1 MTTIPAALLLPAQ
14 LNRAL
19 DLSRHKHAFAQLRLA
34 ASPQKPE
41 PTAAADAGALSASS
55 PPGDNTH
62 LQYVPCIMH
71 QICLRVLS
79 FKRPE
84 CTRYRMSQQ
93 RCSELEGKLQQLQQ
107 QHRLSMQS
115 NPVSI
120 LETARAETIADLEQ
134 VAPPQLS
141 SCCLSLFSL

>member
-1 MTTIPAALLLPAQ
+1 
-14 LNRAL
+14 
-19 DLSRHKHAFAQLRLA
+19 
-34 ASPQKPE
+34 
-41 PTAAADAGALSASS
+41 
-55 PPGDNTH
+55 
-62 LQYVPCIMH
+62 
-71 QICLRVLS
+71 
-79 FKRPE
+79 
-84 CTRYRMSQQ
+84 MSQQ